1 VHRSKLRGVN
11 HGNTKTTAT
20 TEVPEVAQK
29 IREQMLSTVKQ
40 SQQLLLDAAETWTKA
55 LSALPVADLP
65 TIPGVAALPGAEAVT
80 KFTFDFAN
88 DLLKAQRE
96 FALQLASVLVTDK
109 VA

>member
-1 VHRSKLRGVN
+1 MV
-11 HGNTKTTAT
+11 TAKTTTT

-29 IREQMLSTVKQ
+29 IREQVLSTLKQ

-65 TIPGVAALPGAEAVT
+65 TIPGIAALPGADAIT
-80 KFTFDFAN
+80 KFTFDFATE
-88 DLLKAQRE
+88 LLKAQRE
-96 FALQLASVLVTDK
+96 FALQLSALVP

>member
-1 VHRSKLRGVN
+1 MV
-11 HGNTKTTAT
+11 TAKTTTT

-29 IREQMLSTVKQ
+29 IREQVLSTVKQ

-65 TIPGVAALPGAEAVT
+65 TIPGVAALPGADVIT
-80 KFTFDFAN
+80 KFTFDFATE
-88 DLLKAQRE
+88 LLKAQRE
-96 FALQLASVLVTDK
+96 FALQLSALVP